1 VSGPSGVSH
10 LAVVTPDLDRFRAF
24 YESTIGLQT
33 TMVLAA
39 GSAHARQAAIVVGDV
54 MLHVFEVVGY
64 DPAAHGF
71 APRMFERGRLDHL
84 GFTVADEAALSALRD
99 GCWPPAPP
107 AATSVAWAQC
117 SPSASTTQPDLKA
130 RSTVSTRP
138 TTRRWFATRTRSSIR
153 CGSSGPSTCCAP
165 LASRQHGDQ
174 KGLAHEAGAPA
185 LFPRSES

>member
-84 GFTVADEAALSALRD
+84 GFTVADEAALSARRD
-99 GCWPPAPP
+99 RLLAAG
-107 AATSVAWAQC
+107 ATSGDIRRLGPMLSLRFDDSDGLEGEINCFDPTYDPAMVRDEDEIIDPLWLERTKHVLRAAGQSTAW
-117 SPSASTTQPDLKA
+117 
-130 RSTVSTRP
+130 
-138 TTRRWFATRTRSSIR
+138 
-153 CGSSGPSTCCAP
+153 
-165 LASRQHGDQ
+165 
-174 KGLAHEAGAPA
+174 
-185 LFPRSES
+185 